1 MNQNEVHVCP
11 YCRGDL
17 YLWQSYP
24 VFIKEY
30 CDYDCEPEQEE
41 ENIYKCSECGREVT
55 DVE

>member
-11 YCRGDL
+11 YCGGIL

-24 VFIKEY
+24 VFSKAY

-41 ENIYKCSECGREVT
+41 ENIYKCVDCGREVT